1 MNKNKGLRIYRRE
14 KNRIFDYF
22 LYCVFIILAL
32 VTLFPFYN
40 VLILSVANTVSYAK
54 HVPYLLPYT
63 IDLTG
68 YKTIMNDVYF
78 FKSLLVTLFVTVV
91 GTLMNMTFSVSTAYV
106 LSRKKLPGRN
116 FFLMYILFTMLF
128 SGGMIPTYL
137 IVCKLGLSNSVW
149 SMIFPTMLNT
159 FYIIIMKNYFQGLPV
174 SLEEAARIDGANDF
188 QILTRIYLPISKP
201 FMATFALFYA
211 VERWNEWWNA
221 YLYIIDKDLKPLQL
235 YLKDVLI
242 LYDTQLA
249 SQLKSMAESKMQI
262 FSQSIQMSTILIT
275 MIPILCVYPFVQ
287 KYFVKGIMIGS
298 VKE

>member
-1 MNKNKGLRIYRRE
+1 MRKNKGYRLYRKE
-14 KNRIFDYF
+14 KNSFFDYV
-22 LYCVFIILAL
+22 LYCIFIILAL
-32 VTLFPFYN
+32 ITLFPFYN
-40 VLILSVANTVSYAK
+40 VIILSVANTVSYAK
-54 HVPYLLPYT
+54 HVPYLFPYT
-63 IDLTG
+63 IDFTG
-68 YKTIMNDVYF
+68 YKTIINDMYF
-78 FKSLLVTLFVTVV
+78 FKSFLVTLFVTVV
-91 GTLMNMTFSVSTAYV
+91 GTSLNMIFSVATAYV
-106 LSRKKLPGRN
+106 LSRKQLPGRK
-116 FFLMYILFTMLF
+116 FFLTYILFTMLF

-249 SQLKSMAESKMQI
+249 SQLKSMAEAKMQI

-298 VKE
+298 IKE

>member
-1 MNKNKGLRIYRRE
+1 MKGFRLYRRTE
-14 KNRIFDYF
+14 NRFFDYV
-22 LYCVFIILAL
+22 LYCVFAIMAL

-40 VLILSVANTVSYAK
+40 VLILSVANTISYAK
-54 HVPYLLPYT
+54 HVPYFLPYVF
-63 IDLTG
+63 DLSG
-68 YKTIMNDVYF
+68 YKAILGDVYF
-78 FKSLLVTLFVTVV
+78 FKSFMVTLFVTVV
-91 GTLMNMTFSVSTAYV
+91 GTTLNMTFSVSTAYV
-106 LSRKKLPGRN
+106 LSRKKLPGRK
-116 FFLMYILFTMLF
+116 FFLTYVLFTMLF

-137 IVCKLGLSNSVW
+137 VVCELGLSNSIW

-159 FYIIIMKNYFQGLPV
+159 FYIIIMKNYFQGLPI

-249 SQLKSMAESKMQI
+249 SQLKSMAEADLQI